1 VNLFIQEA
9 AERDILHQV
18 EWYAEKGAPAIALR
32 FSVAMGESI
41 KAVIAMPLSGAPK
54 ATTNPRLA
62 GLRTWPVKGFDE
74 FRIYYLVQPDL
85 LIVVRVLHDKRDT
98 DALLRRQ
105 VVQDPGSG

>member
-9 AERDILHQV
+9 AERDILRQI
-18 EWYAEKGAPAIALR
+18 EWYAEKGVPAIGLR
-32 FSVAMGESI
+32 FSDAVAESL

-74 FRIYYLVQPDL
+74 FRIYCLVQPEL
-85 LIVVRVLHDKRDT
+85 LTVLRVLHDNRDT

-105 VVQDPGSG
+105 VVQG

>member
-1 VNLFIQEA
+1 MNLFIQES
-9 AERDILHQV
+9 AEQDILRQV
-18 EWYAEKGAPAIALR
+18 EWYAEKGVPAIALH
-32 FSVAMGESI
+32 FHDAVAESI

-74 FRIYYLVQPDL
+74 FRIYYLVQPEL
-85 LIVVRVLHDKRDT
+85 LTVVRVLHDKRDT

-105 VVQDPGSG
+105 VVQG